1 MGDCRCSTWL
11 FLWGNLMNQVPGKN
25 FRAFPGAARSRD
37 RARSL
42 FFLAAFQ
49 TMLLA
54 VGCGN
59 ASGQPVTLAAGR
71 NRAPVSGAA
80 KPATEDKKFDVTPA
94 EAAKLV
100 EDNKAFIVDVR
111 EQDEILTDGM
121 AKPAKWLS
129 MEEIQTR
136 GNRYEDAL
144 RTWPKDTKL
153 IFYCVS
159 GRRAKI
165 AADHF
170 KELGYTTLNMGRFK
184 DWQDAGLP
192 TRAKP

>member
-1 MGDCRCSTWL
+1 MWDCRIETRIFCG
-11 FLWGNLMNQVPGKN
+11 GNLMNGIPEKN
-25 FRAFPGAARSRD
+25 FRAFVTAVRTPD

-42 FFLAAFQ
+42 FFSIVLQ

-54 VGCGN
+54 GGCGN
-59 ASGQPVTLAAGR
+59 ASGQPMNLA
-71 NRAPVSGAA
+71 SGGT
-80 KPATEDKKFDVTPA
+80 PAVNKSTTDSKKFDITPP
-94 EAAKLV
+94 EAAKLA

-111 EQDEILTDGM
+111 EKDEILTDGM

-136 GNRYEDAL
+136 GNRYEDAI

-170 KELGYTTLNMGRFK
+170 KELGYSTMNMGRFK

-192 TRAKP
+192 VRAKP

>member
-1 MGDCRCSTWL
+1 MACGDSRS
-11 FLWGNLMNQVPGKN
+11 FFWGNRMSQK
-25 FRAFPGAARSRD
+25 
-37 RARSL
+37 L
-42 FFLAAFQ
+42 FFLVVLQ

-54 VGCGN
+54 GGCGN
-59 ASGQPVTLAAGR
+59 ASGQPVSQATPQKTSHAMEQHMRLASGSTPAAASR
-71 NRAPVSGAA
+71 QAP
-80 KPATEDKKFDVTPA
+80 KFDISPA

-100 EDNKAFIVDVR
+100 DGNKAFLVDVR
-111 EQDEILTDGM
+111 EKDEILTDGM

-136 GNRYEDAL
+136 GNRYEDAI
-144 RTWPKDTKL
+144 RTWPKSTQL

-192 TRAKP
+192 VRAKP